1 MNMDGIFIVTGG
13 MNKNMDNSPIN
24 TLQQLMTI
32 TMEECGELVQE
43 CSKIMRKYETLD
55 LIEEKHRVKLVE
67 ELGDVFCMMELMV
80 GHGVT
85 DWIELQNRAD
95 VKVEKLKKWSTLI
108 REEYNDLYTHGMS
121 TPGDI
126 LHD

>member
-1 MNMDGIFIVTGG
+1 
-13 MNKNMDNSPIN
+13 MDNSPIN

-80 GHGVT
+80 EHGIT
-85 DWIELQNRAD
+85 DWIELQDRAD
-95 VKVEKLKKWSTLI
+95 VKVEKLKKWSTLV
-108 REEYNDLYTHGMS
+108 E
-121 TPGDI
+121 
-126 LHD
+126 

>member
-1 MNMDGIFIVTGG
+1 MNMVGIFTVTGG

-32 TMEECGELVQE
+32 TMEECGELVQC

-55 LIEEKHRVKLVE
+55 LIEEEKRVKLVE
-67 ELGDVFCMMELMV
+67 ELGDVFCMMELLV
-80 GHGVT
+80 EYGVT
-85 DWIELQNRAD
+85 DWIELQDRAD
-95 VKVEKLKKWSTLI
+95 VKKNKLKKWSKLI
-108 REEYNDLYTHGMS
+108 REEYNDVYTHGMS

>member
-1 MNMDGIFIVTGG
+1 MDYMNYGCKYIVDGGIK
-13 MNKNMDNSPIN
+13 KNMENSPIN

-32 TMEECGELVQE
+32 TMEECGELTQR

-55 LIEEKHRVKLVE
+55 LIEEEQRVKLVE

-80 GHGVT
+80 EHNIT

-95 VKVEKLKKWSTLI
+95 VKLEKLKKWSTLV
-108 REEYNDLYTHGMS
+108 E
-121 TPGDI
+121 
-126 LHD
+126 